1 MKMMTK
7 LALIIIGFALSTSV
21 WAADSQS
28 DSQAQSQKGSQ
39 QQTSDEDIKAATLAQ
54 LLQMVKEGRLENQA
68 IAKERERR
76 FLADKAQ
83 QQKALADAKQMQKDE
98 EARSTR
104 LENQFDAN
112 EQKIA
117 SLQDLLSKRLG
128 SLRELFGVL
137 QQVSGDTE
145 GVFHNSIV
153 SAEFPGRGT
162 WLGEFAKS
170 MGRSTKLATIEEME
184 KLWYDLQQQM
194 TESGKVTKFK
204 TTVVKLNGQE
214 AQQDVIR
221 VGTFNLVSGG
231 EYVAYDTDSG
241 KVKELPR
248 QPAGK
253 FVSTAEDLEN
263 AKPGSGFVPFGLD
276 PTSGQL
282 LALQEEVPTLA
293 ERTNQG
299 GPVGYVIIV
308 LGIIAVIL
316 AIERIISLW
325 LMGAKVKSQISSGSV
340 DSGNPLGRVLAIYEE
355 NKTVDAETLQ
365 LKLDEAIL
373 KEEPRINARLAFI
386 KIISMVAP
394 LLGLLGTVVG
404 MITTFQAITLFGAG
418 DPKTMA
424 GGISVAL
431 VTTVLGLT
439 VAIPTVLLH
448 AIANGRAQNI
458 MHILSEQSAG
468 LIAERA
474 EAEHKGS

>member
-7 LALIIIGFALSTSV
+7 LILVIIGFALSSGA
-21 WAADSQS
+21 WAADEQKSG
-28 DSQAQSQKGSQ
+28 DDVQAASL
-39 QQTSDEDIKAATLAQ
+39 EQ
-54 LLQMVKEGRLENQA
+54 LLQMVKEGRVENQQE
-68 IAKERERR
+68 IKDRERR
-76 FLADKAQ
+76 FLADKAKQ
-83 QQKALADAKQMQKDE
+83 ADAVAEAKKMQADE

-104 LENQFDAN
+104 LENQFDQN

-145 GVFHNSIV
+145 GVFNNSIV
-153 SAEFPGRGT
+153 SADPAVDPNRSK
-162 WLGEFAKS
+162 WLSDFAKS
-170 MGRSTKLATIEEME
+170 MGRSSKLATIDEIE
-184 KLWYDLQQQM
+184 KLWFYLQQQM
-194 TESGKVTKFK
+194 TQSGKVTKFK

-221 VGTFNLVSGG
+221 IGTFNLVSGG
-231 EYVAYDTDSG
+231 EYVAYDNSSG

-253 FVSTAEDLEN
+253 FVSTVKDLEN
-263 AKPGSGFVPFGLD
+263 AKPGDGFVPFGLD

-282 LALQEEVPTLA
+282 LALQEEVPNLE

-308 LGIIAVIL
+308 LGIIAVLL
-316 AIERIISLW
+316 ALERIISLTV
-325 LMGAKVKSQISSGSV
+325 LGAKVKRQVSNATP
-340 DSGNPLGRVLAIYEE
+340 DSGNPLGRVLNIYHE
-355 NKTVDAETLQ
+355 NKSVDSETLQ

-373 KEEPRINARLAFI
+373 KEEPRINTRLAFI

-448 AIANGRAQNI
+448 SIANSRAQGI
-458 MHILSEQSAG
+458 MHILTEQSAG
-468 LIAERA
+468 LIAEHA

>member
-1 MKMMTK
+1 MKMMK
-7 LALIIIGFALSTSV
+7 QLALIIIGFGLSASV
-21 WAADSQS
+21 WAADN
-28 DSQAQSQKGSQ
+28 QSQNNG
-39 QQTSDEDIKAATLAQ
+39 DDVKAASLGQ
-54 LLQMVKEGRLENQA
+54 LLQMVKEGRVENQK
-68 IAKERERR
+68 IDQERIKR
-76 FLADKAQ
+76 FLADKSN
-83 QQKALADAKQMQKDE
+83 QQKELENAKQMKKDE
-98 EARSTR
+98 EDRSTR
-104 LENQFDAN
+104 LENQFDQN

-117 SLQDLLSKRLG
+117 SLQALLSKRLG

-145 GVFHNSIV
+145 GVFHNSII
-153 SAEFPGRGT
+153 SAEFPGRGK
-162 WLGEFAKS
+162 WLGDFAKS
-170 MGRSTKLATIEEME
+170 MGRSTKLATIDEME

-194 TESGKVTKFK
+194 TESGKVTKFN

-214 AQQDVIR
+214 VKQEVVR

-231 EYVAYDTDSG
+231 KYVAYDTDSG

-253 FVSTAEDLEN
+253 FVSTAQALEN

-282 LALQEEVPTLA
+282 LALQEEVPTLE
-293 ERTNQG
+293 ERANQG

-308 LGIIAVIL
+308 LGIIAVLL
-316 AIERIISLW
+316 AIERIISLSI
-325 LMGAKVKSQISSGSV
+325 LNSKVKRQVSNATP
-340 DSGNPLGRVLAIYEE
+340 DSGNPLGRVLNVYHE
-355 NKTVDAETLQ
+355 NKSVDSETLQ

-431 VTTVLGLT
+431 VTTVLGLI

-448 AIANGRAQNI
+448 AIANGRAQGI
-458 MHILSEQSAG
+458 MHILTEQSAG
-468 LIAERA
+468 LIAEHA